1 MAAGQQPSPGD
12 ARAPGAPAA
21 ARPPLPRLVY
31 VLGAVSF
38 ATDLASEMIVPLLPA
53 LLATL
58 GGSLLHLGLLQGLS
72 DLVVA
77 GLKIQSGRLSDRQR
91 RRRPWILFGYGL
103 SALVRPLFAVVAT
116 PLQALL
122 VRVADRVGK
131 GLRSAPRDALLTAA
145 VPADQRG
152 HAFGV
157 QRALDHAGALAG
169 ALVASALLAI
179 GCPLRTVFAASLLP
193 GLLAVLLIA
202 LAVRDLEAPPANTH
216 APAPALCRQGL
227 LPALGVVAL
236 STISGGID
244 LFALALAQRLGM
256 ALPMLPLLW
265 AVLHVSRSLLAAPLG
280 KASDRLGR
288 KRVLAFGLAG
298 QALVLLGFAAT
309 RDALWCWPLFLL
321 LGLHAAFT
329 EGAERGLVADL
340 TGHDRR
346 GATFGIFHA
355 VQGLAAC
362 GGAMLLGALADAH
375 GMATCFLTASA
386 ASLLGLLVLPQVPG
400 RTSR

>member
-1 MAAGQQPSPGD
+1 MTAGPEASP
-12 ARAPGAPAA
+12 RE

-77 GLKIQSGRLSDRQR
+77 ALKLQSGRLSDRRR
-91 RRRPWILFGYGL
+91 RRRPWMLFGYGL
-103 SALVRPLFAVVAT
+103 SAMVRPLFAVVAT
-116 PLQALL
+116 PLQTLL
-122 VRVADRVGK
+122 VRIGDRVGK

-145 VPADQRG
+145 VPPDQRG

-157 QRALDHAGALAG
+157 QRSLDHGGALAG
-169 ALVASALLAI
+169 ALVASALLAT
-179 GCPLRTVFAASLLP
+179 GCPLRTVFAASLVP
-193 GLLAVLLIA
+193 GLAAVLLIA
-202 LAVRDLEAPPANTH
+202 LAVRDIEAPPST
-216 APAPALCRQGL
+216 APAPAPAMRPQGL
-227 LPALGVVAL
+227 VAALGVVAL
-236 STISGGID
+236 STIAGAVD
-244 LFALALAQRLGM
+244 LFALALAERLGM

-265 AVLHVSRSLLAAPLG
+265 AVLHTSRSLLAAPMG

-288 KRVLAFGLAG
+288 KRVLAFGLTG
-298 QALVLLGFAAT
+298 QALVLLGFAAA
-309 RDALWCWPLFLL
+309 RDAVWCWPLFLL

-340 TGHDRR
+340 TGQHRR
-346 GATFGIFHA
+346 GAAFGVFHA

-375 GMATCFLTASA
+375 GMASCFVAAGGTA
-386 ASLLGLLVLPQVPG
+386 LLGLLLLPLVPG
-400 RTSR
+400 RSAR